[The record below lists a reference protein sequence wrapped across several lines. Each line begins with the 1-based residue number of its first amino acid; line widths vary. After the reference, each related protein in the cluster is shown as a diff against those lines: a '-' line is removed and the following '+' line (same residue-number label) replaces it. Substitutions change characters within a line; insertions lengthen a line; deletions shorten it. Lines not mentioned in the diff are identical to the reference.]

1 MMFGLKTQRSQPEKV
16 LNALYR
22 SLAMIEFNPSGTILS
37 ANQNFCKAMGYDL
50 TEIVGQHHS
59 IFVDPDYARSSEY
72 KSFWAK
78 LGRGEFEAQ
87 EYKRLGKG
95 GREVWIQASYNPVR
109 DRKGLVQQVVKVA
122 TVITDEK
129 LKNAEYEGKINAISL
144 VQAVIEFTPTGNII
158 TANQNFLRVMGYRLD
173 EIEGK
178 HHRCFVEPEY
188 GRSKDYQEFWN
199 KLNNGEHVSASFKR
213 IGKDG
218 KVVWIQASY
227 NPIFDLNRKVLKVVK
242 FATDIT
248 DLTEIGSGLER
259 LASRNFEQ
267 KIEKAFA
274 PTFEK
279 LRADFNS
286 AHENLRSTLT
296 SVADSSDLIRSG
308 MNKISTASDDLSQRT
323 EQQAASLEETAAALD
338 EITATVRKTADGAK
352 HALKVVG
359 SAKLNAERS
368 GIVVRQAVD
377 AMGEIEKSSRQIT
390 QIIGVIDEIAF
401 QTNLLALNAGVEAAR
416 AGDAGRGFAVV
427 ASEVRALAQR
437 SAEAAKEIKA
447 LISTSSAQV
456 EQGVSLV
463 GQTGEALSLI
473 VVEVDEVNGI
483 VAEISSSA
491 QEQAIALNEV
501 NTAVNQMDQVTQQNA
516 AMVEQST
523 AASQSLSRETEVLAR
538 LIGQF
543 QVGQVVTE
551 PLPTPEPVR
560 RPVTPSV
567 RALRSLGQGV

>member
-1 MMFGLKTQRSQPEKV
+1 
-16 LNALYR
+16 
-22 SLAMIEFNPSGTILS
+22 MISFNTSGIILS

-59 IFVDPDYARSSEY
+59 IFVDPDYARSLEY
-72 KSFWAK
+72 KSFWSK
-78 LGRGEFEAQ
+78 LSRGEFEAQ

-109 DRKGLVQQVVKVA
+109 DHNGFVQQVVKVA
-122 TVITDEK
+122 TVITEGK
-129 LKNAEYEGKINAISL
+129 LKNAEYEAKINAISL
-144 VQAVIEFTPTGNII
+144 VQAVIEFTSTGTVIS
-158 TANQNFLRVMGYRLD
+158 ANENFLKVMGYRFD
-173 EIEGK
+173 EIAGQ
-178 HHRCFVEPEY
+178 HHRCFVKPDY
-188 GRSKDYQEFWN
+188 ARSTEYQEFWN
-199 KLNNGEHVSASFKR
+199 KLNNGEHISASFKR
-213 IGKDG
+213 IGKNG
-218 KVVWIQASY
+218 REVWIQASY
-227 NPIFDLNRKVLKVVK
+227 NPILDMNKKVIKVVK

-259 LASRNFEQ
+259 LANRNFKQ
-267 KIEKAFA
+267 KIEKTFA

-279 LRADFNS
+279 LRVDFNS

-296 SVADSSDLIRSG
+296 RVADSSGLIQSG
-308 MNKISTASDDLSQRT
+308 INKISTASDHLSQRT

-352 HALKVVG
+352 HALKVVS

-447 LISTSSAQV
+447 LISKSSAQV

-473 VVEVDEVNGI
+473 VVEVEEVNGI

-491 QEQAIALNEV
+491 GEQATALNEV

-516 AMVEQST
+516 AMVEEST
-523 AASQSLSRETEVLAR
+523 AASPRPGSRD
-538 LIGQF
+538 G
-543 QVGQVVTE
+543 
-551 PLPTPEPVR
+551 
-560 RPVTPSV
+560 
-567 RALRSLGQGV
+567 